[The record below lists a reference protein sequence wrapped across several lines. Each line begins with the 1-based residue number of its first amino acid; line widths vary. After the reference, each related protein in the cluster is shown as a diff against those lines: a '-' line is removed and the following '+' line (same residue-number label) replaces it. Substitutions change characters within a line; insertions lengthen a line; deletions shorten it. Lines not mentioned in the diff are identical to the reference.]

1 MDAEDKRSKRTIWER
16 IWYPKEEDFISFKV
30 FQMISA
36 PVIMIVAVVLSIF
49 TNNYMWYYL
58 LLSWIIVSVALGII
72 ASIRFRIIRPTNNQK
87 NS

>member
-1 MDAEDKRSKRTIWER
+1 MDTEDKKGKRTIRER

-36 PVIMIVAVVLSIF
+36 PVIMIVSVVLGIITKSWI
-49 TNNYMWYYL
+49 WYYFI
-58 LLSWIIVSVALGII
+58 LSWIVVSGALGII
-72 ASIRFRIIRPTNNQK
+72 ASIRFKIIRPANKQR